1 MTNYQLSKKLHL
13 KLSSLEWAEREL
25 SPFDASFLKDSK
37 VITDKIA
44 STWEAIENIPWTEDE
59 INADEARYDN

>member
-13 KLSSLEWAEREL
+13 KLSSLEWEEREL

-59 INADEARYDN
+59 INAEEARYDN

>member
-1 MTNYQLSKKLHL
+1 MTNYQLSKKLQL
-13 KLSSLEWAEREL
+13 KLSSLEWDEREL

-44 STWEAIENIPWTEDE
+44 STWDEIENIPWTEDE
-59 INADEARYDN
+59 INAAEARYDN

>member
-13 KLSSLEWAEREL
+13 QLSSLEWDEREL

-44 STWEAIENIPWTEDE
+44 STWDEIGNIPWTEDE
-59 INADEARYDN
+59 INAAEARYDN